1 LAGFGSSLSR
11 EGGAKAPRGSE
22 RLELVLAGQLG
33 SSRFAK
39 RTVRLLNL
47 SIGGCC
53 VETSLE
59 VMPETLLVIT
69 LPGLAPLSC
78 EVRWLGPGMLGLR
91 FLRPLHPTVVDHLCA
106 TRRSAA

>member
-1 LAGFGSSLSR
+1 LSR
-11 EGGAKAPRGSE
+11 VEGGEASRSSE

-47 SIGGCC
+47 STGGCC
-53 VETSLE
+53 VETALE

-69 LPGLAPLSC
+69 LPGLTPLSC
-78 EVRWLGPGMLGLR
+78 EVRWLGPGVLGLR
-91 FLRPLHPTVVDHLCA
+91 FVRPLHPTVVDHLCA
-106 TRRSAA
+106 ARRSAA